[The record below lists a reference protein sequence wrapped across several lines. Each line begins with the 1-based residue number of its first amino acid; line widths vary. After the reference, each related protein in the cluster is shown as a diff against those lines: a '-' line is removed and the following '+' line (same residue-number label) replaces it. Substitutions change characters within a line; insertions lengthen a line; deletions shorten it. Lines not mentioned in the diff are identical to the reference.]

1 MTRKREW
8 VDVLANA
15 LFKDAV
21 YLFVCLLEI
30 FRAALLIEINAE
42 QALNDGVER
51 AVIALGVDIPAV
63 ERAAVKF
70 VGVLDMLDKRIP
82 VKRNTKLLLEELDG
96 GLNLVNAKLLGR
108 GIIVHKRRCERM
120 NRFFAVV

>member
-8 VDVLANA
+8 VDVLAHA
-15 LFKDAV
+15 LFKYLI
-21 YLFVCLLEI
+21 YLFVGLLEI
-30 FRAALLIEINAE
+30 FRSALLIEINAE

-70 VGVLDMLDKRIP
+70 VGILDMLDKRIP
-82 VKRNTKLLLEELDG
+82 VKRNTKLLLEKFDG
-96 GLNLVNAKLLGR
+96 
-108 GIIVHKRRCERM
+108 
-120 NRFFAVV
+120 

>member
-8 VDVLANA
+8 VNVLAHA

-82 VKRNTKLLLEELDG
+82 VKRNTKLLLEKFDG
-96 GLNLVNAKLLGR
+96 
-108 GIIVHKRRCERM
+108 
-120 NRFFAVV
+120 